1 MPSSSLNC
9 LTVLDFCFLFDFK
22 STISSSLASVM
33 DTLSSFIKEEHLLHQ
48 QQDMMPLFGSFFK
61 NKLVLFIQFDHQSV
75 DFVTNRSI
83 QHRPSRLW
91 RQRDASLASSREQ
104 SLTSAS
110 QSPPPSEQPEE
121 TFGKL
126 VGFGFRRF
134 RSQRR
139 QRRQQQQSP
148 TERRDAFEQQTAE
161 TSSATAH
168 QIRRH

>member
-1 MPSSSLNC
+1 MPCSSLNC

-22 STISSSLASVM
+22 STISSSLSYGHFVVFHQRRAS
-33 DTLSSFIKEEHLLHQ
+33 SSSATGHDASFRLVFYINFVFFFHSVLIKVSI
-48 QQDMMPLFGSFFK
+48 LF
-61 NKLVLFIQFDHQSV
+61 
-75 DFVTNRSI
+75 TNRSI

-161 TSSATAH
+161 TSSATAQ

>member
-9 LTVLDFCFLFDFK
+9 LTVLDFCFLFDFE
-22 STISSSLASVM
+22 SAISSSLSYGHFVVFHQRRAS
-33 DTLSSFIKEEHLLHQ
+33 SSPATGH
-48 QQDMMPLFGSFFK
+48 DASFRFVF
-61 NKLVLFIQFDHQSV
+61 LYQLCSFHSVLFKVSIFSQ
-75 DFVTNRSI
+75 NRSI
-83 QHRPSRLW
+83 QHRTSRLW
-91 RQRDASLASSREQ
+91 RQRDAPLASSREQ